1 MSRYTIA
8 PQARRDLQSIW
19 DYIGVV
25 NDNPTAAN
33 RHLQMLCRQF
43 ALLATQPLLGQL
55 REDLRPG
62 LRAFAA
68 GYYVILYYPMKDG
81 IEVIGVVHGAQDV
94 ESMFRTGER

>member
-33 RHLQMLCRQF
+33 KHFQSLCDRF

-55 REDLRPG
+55 RDDLRPG
-62 LRAFAA
+62 LRTFAA
-68 GYYVILYYPMKDG
+68 GNYVILYYPMKDG
-81 IEVIGVVHGAQDV
+81 IEVVGVLHGARDID
-94 ESMFRTGER
+94 SMFRAGER